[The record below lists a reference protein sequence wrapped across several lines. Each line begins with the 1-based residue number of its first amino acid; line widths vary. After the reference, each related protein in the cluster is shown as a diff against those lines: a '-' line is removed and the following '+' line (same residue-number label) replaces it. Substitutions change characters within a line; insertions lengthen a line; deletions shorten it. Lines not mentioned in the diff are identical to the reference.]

1 MQKLRQM
8 VNKKIKLLEFS
19 SNLADEYFYWN
30 ENDLDLTT
38 IQIKLLIWTST
49 MLEKS
54 KSITRV
60 ICEINKRIEFL
71 EFERKQIQS
80 QDEKIVV
87 ERNIEVLEYCK
98 YLINR
103 YDTS

>member
-38 IQIKLLIWTST
+38 IQIKLLIWTSN

-60 ICEINKRIEFL
+60 IFEINKRIEFL

>member
-30 ENDLDLTT
+30 GNDLDLTT
-38 IQIKLLIWTST
+38 IQIKLLIWTSN

-60 ICEINKRIEFL
+60 IFEINKRIEFL